1 MDFWNEENAVF
12 LALEIS
18 SKLMIIG
25 IVLVFGLFIFALIL
39 DYLFQKPLDIHG
51 CHVMITG

>member
-12 LALEIS
+12 LLLEMS

>member
-12 LALEIS
+12 LLLEIS
-18 SKLMIIG
+18 SKLMTIG

-39 DYLFQKPLDIHG
+39 DYLFQKPLDIRG

>member
-12 LALEIS
+12 LLLEMS
-18 SKLMIIG
+18 SKLMTIG

-39 DYLFQKPLDIHG
+39 DYLFQKPLDIRG

>member
-12 LALEIS
+12 LLLEMS
-18 SKLMIIG
+18 SKLMTIG

-39 DYLFQKPLDIHG
+39 DYLFQKPLDIRD

>member
-39 DYLFQKPLDIHG
+39 DYLFQKPLDIRGH
-51 CHVMITG
+51 HVMITG